1 VFENGR
7 AYNLRISKPTLI
19 SNDTWSSFTAKRD
32 HTFGIKTTG
41 TLWAWGKNFSGV
53 LGTGNEVN
61 QSSPVQIGSGT
72 DWSSIGSAATTD
84 RFTVAIKTNGSLWTW
99 GLGTYGRLGSGNN
112 NSRSSPVQVGT
123 DTNWAS
129 TSSSPYHTL
138 AVKTNGTLW
147 AWGRGAHGQL
157 GNDSFVTR
165 SSPVQIGSDSNWASV
180 SAGGLATND
189 AQSFAV
195 KTTGTL
201 WAWGNNNY
209 GKLGLGTLAR
219 DRTSSPVQVGTD
231 TNWSLVGG
239 NAGFGG
245 STIAVKTTGTL
256 WVWGRNNS
264 YHLGLIYSYVS
275 RFSPT
280 QQGTD
285 SNWATASMGY
295 LVASAIRTT
304 GTLWTWG
311 SGSYGSLGNGT
322 AVTVSSPVQVGTQ
335 TDWSKVSAANRNC
348 AAIKTTG
355 TLWTWGR
362 NTYGQLGL
370 GNTTSRS
377 SPVQV
382 GTGTDWASVSCG
394 ISSHVCAVK
403 TGGTLWAWG
412 RNNFGQL
419 GLGDTTNRSSPV
431 QVGTGTDWASVNC
444 NYASTLA
451 IKTNG
456 TLWAWGLNAQYQ
468 LGLGNTTNRSSPVQV
483 GTDTNWSKVSSA
495 RFHTIGLKTTGTL
508 WAWGRNTGGELGLGN
523 VSNRSAP
530 TQIGSKTDW
539 SNIGVGTSASFGI
552 NTSGKLYAFG
562 LNSGYGRLGI
572 QTFNYYNSPKQVGTA
587 TDWSSVSTA
596 GNSTMARKTTGTLWG
611 WGRNN
616 NGQLGLGDATTRSSP
631 VQVGTGTD
639 WSKVSIGRY
648 DTKAIK
654 TGGTLW
660 AWGFN
665 SYGGLGTSDTTNRS
679 SPVQVGSAT
688 NWNDISSAYN
698 HNMAK
703 NTSNLL
709 YGMGRNGFSEIIRF
723 TNHVSSPVQVGTSS
737 NWSTVV
743 ISRGAGDNCAAIETT

>member
-1 VFENGR
+1 MIIPSFKAGILTFIRKIVAAIPTNGKLFIWGNNNAGQVGNSTTGVVPAQNVSSPVQVGTATDWNVVSFGNGHILATKTGGSLWSWGYGGFGQLGSGTTTSLSSPVQVGSGTDWASVSAGGRASFAIKTNGTLWAWGRNTYGQLGLGNTTSRSSPVQVGTGTDWASVFVGEYHTIALKTTGTLWGWGRNNAGQLGLGDTTNRSSPVQVGTDTNWSKVSSGRQHTLAVKSNGTLWAWGNNGYGRLGLRDTNNRSSPVQVGTDTNWSIVDAGYTHSHAIRTTGTLWSFGANVLRGELGVGDQVNRSSPVQVGANTDWINVGAGRNASIARRSNKTLWAWGSSAYGLLVFENGR

-280 QQGTD
+280 QQ
-285 SNWATASMGY
+285 
-295 LVASAIRTT
+295 
-304 GTLWTWG
+304 
-311 SGSYGSLGNGT
+311 
-322 AVTVSSPVQVGTQ
+322 TV
-335 TDWSKVSAANRNC
+335 
-348 AAIKTTG
+348 
-355 TLWTWGR
+355 
-362 NTYGQLGL
+362 
-370 GNTTSRS
+370 
-377 SPVQV
+377 
-382 GTGTDWASVSCG
+382 
-394 ISSHVCAVK
+394 
-403 TGGTLWAWG
+403 
-412 RNNFGQL
+412 
-419 GLGDTTNRSSPV
+419 
-431 QVGTGTDWASVNC
+431 
-444 NYASTLA
+444 
-451 IKTNG
+451 
-456 TLWAWGLNAQYQ
+456 
-468 LGLGNTTNRSSPVQV
+468 
-483 GTDTNWSKVSSA
+483 
-495 RFHTIGLKTTGTL
+495 IGL
-508 WAWGRNTGGELGLGN
+508 
-523 VSNRSAP
+523 
-530 TQIGSKTDW
+530 
-539 SNIGVGTSASFGI
+539 
-552 NTSGKLYAFG
+552 
-562 LNSGYGRLGI
+562 RL
-572 QTFNYYNSPKQVGTA
+572 Q
-587 TDWSSVSTA
+587 W
-596 GNSTMARKTTGTLWG
+596 
-611 WGRNN
+611 
-616 NGQLGLGDATTRSSP
+616 
-631 VQVGTGTD
+631 
-639 WSKVSIGRY
+639 
-648 DTKAIK
+648 
-654 TGGTLW
+654 
-660 AWGFN
+660 
-665 SYGGLGTSDTTNRS
+665 
-679 SPVQVGSAT
+679 
-688 NWNDISSAYN
+688 DI
-698 HNMAK
+698 
-703 NTSNLL
+703 LL
-709 YGMGRNGFSEIIRF
+709 
-723 TNHVSSPVQVGTSS
+723 HLQ
-737 NWSTVV
+737 
-743 ISRGAGDNCAAIETT
+743 